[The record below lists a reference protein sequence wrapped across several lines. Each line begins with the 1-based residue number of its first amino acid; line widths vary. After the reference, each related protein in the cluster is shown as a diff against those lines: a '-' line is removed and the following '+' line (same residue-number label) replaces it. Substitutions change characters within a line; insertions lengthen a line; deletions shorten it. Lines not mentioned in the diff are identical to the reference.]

1 MPMKI
6 DLWESKPIKNEI
18 ILNLVKS
25 RGEML
30 TSDLFRIMS
39 NIYTDF
45 TRNDLMDNLFR
56 LEVRGIIF
64 VSLIKKDLYKV
75 EINPRAHLTDDLMEQ
90 IKDFHTHGKK

>member
-1 MPMKI
+1 MPTKI

-18 ILNLVKS
+18 ILNLVKN

-30 TSDLFRIMS
+30 TSDLYRILT

-45 TRNDLMDNLFR
+45 THNALMDCLFR

-64 VSLIKKDLYKV
+64 VSLIKKDVYKV
-75 EINPRAHLTDDLMEQ
+75 EINPRAHLSEDLMEQ
-90 IKDFHTHGKK
+90 MRNFHR